1 MRYDGRSERRVP
13 ALPTLESGTTTI
25 GLRTPAGVVLA
36 TDHRA
41 TMGHFIASKTV
52 AKLFRVD
59 RHLGA
64 TLAGSLGDAQR
75 IVRQLQSE
83 AATFRT
89 RVGYPIRVEAAAT
102 FASNLLNATRWAPY
116 LGWFILGGVDAT
128 GPRLF
133 SLEFT
138 GGCCEERFVS
148 LGSGSPFVYGVLEA
162 AWRSEMGLS
171 DAVDLALRGIAVA
184 ARRDSASG
192 DGASI
197 ATITERGYEE
207 LATDELRRRVGRLQL
222 NESIPIR

>member
-1 MRYDGRSERRVP
+1 MSAP
-13 ALPTLESGTTTI
+13 PTLESGTTTI

-75 IVRQLQSE
+75 VVRELQSE
-83 AATFRT
+83 AATYRT
-89 RVGYPIRVEAAAT
+89 RAGSPIRVEAAAT
-102 FASNLLNATRWAPY
+102 FASNLLNATRGYPY
-116 LGWFILGGVDAT
+116 FGWFILGGVDAT

-138 GGCCEERFVS
+138 GGCFEETFVS
-148 LGSGSPFVYGVLEA
+148 LGSGSPFVYGVLEE
-162 AWRSEMGLS
+162 AWRPEMGLS

-207 LATDELRRRVGRLQL
+207 LATEELRRRVVRLKL
-222 NESIPIR
+222 NESIPTR